1 MADQVM
7 KVVDGVKEGVLNVTG
22 HANALTSDAAGAD
35 DFLMPN
41 DGKTVLVVVCTAAAS
56 SAIAFTPVDNKWGRT
71 ETLSVTPTISNTSV
85 IGPFPPRLWNN
96 SDGQVEFDPAGGG
109 LATEYYLAVKVD

>member
-1 MADQVM
+1 MPDQTM
-7 KVVDGVKEGVLNVTG
+7 KVVDGIKEGILDVTA

-56 SAIAFTPVDNKWGRT
+56 SAIAFTAVANKWGRT
-71 ETLSVTPTISNTSV
+71 ETLSVTPTISKTSV

-96 SDGQVEFDPAGGG
+96 ADGQVEFDPAGAG
-109 LATEYYLAVKVD
+109 LATEYYLAVRVE

>member
-1 MADQVM
+1 MADQIM
-7 KVVDGVKEGVLNVTG
+7 KVVDGLKTGILDVTA
-22 HANALTSDAAGAD
+22 HANALIGTAAGTD

-41 DGKTVLVVVCTAAAS
+41 DGKTVLVVVCTAGAS
-56 SAIAFTPVDNKWGRT
+56 SAITFTAVANKWGRT
-71 ETLSVTPTISNTSV
+71 ETLVVTPTVSKTSV

-109 LATEYYLAVKVD
+109 TATDYYLALRVE